1 MDPAHFLT
9 ASGVIIVA
17 GKGGVGKTAVTAA
30 LAVAASS
37 VGVRTLIVE
46 VEGKAGMASMFSAD
60 RFDYDEAAL
69 VSAAGDHAGVSART
83 ITPDDALLDYLA
95 ERGLKRISNRLVST
109 GLLDIVATAVPGIRD
124 ILVLGK
130 VKQLERSAAQDL
142 IILDAPAAGHA
153 ITFLRSA
160 SGLADAVKVGPINTQ
175 ATDVLHLLTDPD
187 RCRVVLVT
195 IPEETPVNELIE
207 TAYSL
212 EDQVGVALGPVVV
225 NGVVEDLPGLDVEA
239 GEAARRAGV
248 RLLAGEAEVLDDA
261 GTFRRDRNAV
271 QEAQLRRMADVL
283 PLPQIRLPF
292 LFTTDLGPEDLD
304 AMSASLLQAIRDLPD
319 DRVEDPDPGDDV
331 DAETTR

>member
-9 ASGVIIVA
+9 ASGVLIVA

-46 VEGKAGMASMFSAD
+46 VEGKEGMASMFSA
-60 RFDYDEAAL
+60 RGLEYQEAAL
-69 VSAAGDHAGVSART
+69 LAAAGDHAGVTART

-95 ERGLKRISNRLVST
+95 ERGLRRISNRLVST
-109 GLLDIVATAVPGIRD
+109 GLLDIVSTAVPGIRD

-130 VKQLERSAAQDL
+130 VKQLERSSAQDL
-142 IILDAPAAGHA
+142 ILLDAPAAGHA

-160 SGLADAVKVGPINTQ
+160 SGLVDAVKVGPINTQ
-175 ATDVLHLLTDPD
+175 ATDVLELLNDPR
-187 RCRVVLVT
+187 RCRVLLVT

-225 NGVVEDLPGLDVEA
+225 NGVVEDLPGLEVTPED
-239 GEAARRAGV
+239 AAQQAGV
-248 RLLAGEAEVLDDA
+248 RLLEGEAEVLA
-261 GTFRRDRNAV
+261 ESAAFRRARNAL
-271 QEAQLRRMADVL
+271 QEAQLERMAEVL
-283 PLPQIRLPF
+283 PLPQLRLPF
-292 LFTTDLGPEDLD
+292 LFTTDIGPGDLD
-304 AMSASLLQAIRDLPD
+304 TLADALLSGIRSLPD
-319 DRVEDPDPGDDV
+319 QTDPDATGSPL
-331 DAETTR
+331 